1 MSAAAEDRDGAAR
14 GADLALLGV
23 GGLGL
28 VQLLLSIARFAVGS
42 AAALRSE
49 LDGGASGTLSLW
61 REITARGMALADL
74 GLALA
79 LLALARTSDD
89 RVRRTL
95 AFAAAVGFV
104 VAAVAVSQPPE
115 TVTTGLALAGGLA
128 PIPLGLWLV
137 RDALR
142 LRRGGLLAAAGLLVM
157 ITATQLVLPV
167 VASAL
172 ADDGGL
178 VTVVRLT
185 TAWTLGERIQQ
196 GLIAGIP
203 LVLVLRRR
211 AARRPAEPVRELGA
225 PGWRDAERGLA
236 AVRQALLTKALV
248 VATMLTW
255 AGVVGNLPSFTQPEM
270 LSVTAAALAISSFAA
285 LWGTR
290 RWLRSPARGPVVWAF
305 TAATLAALAAELAV
319 AVLGAGA
326 AGEAGYT
333 GLGSALVAM
342 IGANGIMGLLLV
354 LALHRLALH
363 LRVPQPARTLA
374 RVGLLGVLAL
384 LVPWT
389 AWLGRGFEMLL
400 DPWALSA
407 VLVAGVGLVA
417 DLTVLLL
424 VMDDLE
430 QRLWRGREAAG
441 VAERFS

>member
-1 MSAAAEDRDGAAR
+1 MSAAAEERDAAAR
-14 GADLALLGV
+14 GADLALLAV

-28 VQLLLSIARFAVGS
+28 VQLLMSIARFAISS
-42 AAALRSE
+42 ATALRSE
-49 LDGGASGTLSLW
+49 LDAGASGTLTLW
-61 REITARGMALADL
+61 REVTARGMALADI

-79 LLALARTSDD
+79 LLALARASDD
-89 RVRRTL
+89 RLRRAL
-95 AFAAAVGFV
+95 AFAAAIGFV
-104 VAAVAVSQPPE
+104 VAAIAVSQPPE
-115 TVTTGLALAGGLA
+115 AISAGLALAGGLA
-128 PIPLGLWLV
+128 PIPVGLWLV

-167 VASAL
+167 VASAM

-178 VTVVRLT
+178 LTVVRLT

-211 AARRPAEPVRELGA
+211 AARRPAEPVRELDA

-236 AVRQALLTKALV
+236 AVRQALLTKAMV
-248 VATMLTW
+248 VATMVTW
-255 AGVVGNLPSFTQPEM
+255 AGVIGNLPSFTQPEM
-270 LSVTAAALAISSFAA
+270 LSVTAAALAISSVAT

-290 RWLRSPARGPVVWAF
+290 RWLASPARGPVVWAF
-305 TAATLAALAAELAV
+305 MAATLAALAAELAV
-319 AVLGAGA
+319 AVIGAGA
-326 AGEAGYT
+326 AGEAGYKS
-333 GLGSALVAM
+333 LGGALVAM
-342 IGANGIMGLLLV
+342 VGANGVTGLLLV

-363 LRVPQPARTLA
+363 LGVPQPARTLA
-374 RVGLLGVLAL
+374 RIGLLGVLAL

-417 DLTVLLL
+417 DLTVLFL

-441 VAERFS
+441 VADRFS